1 MWSALFEYM
10 HLQLGVTT
18 LYAGDYNNC
27 ILECSK
33 YFAHIHLPRFPCHTA
48 GHKPCF
54 LLSTFGFCFC
64 HWQTSWTETSMVR
77 TFKMHYTRLAAA
89 AWWTYLA
96 HMLNI
101 VTHYMV
107 DVRSNHTVADFPST
121 FTPRWPLCAEIL
133 PSYTEICWSA
143 GSGSHQPQC
152 ISSSPA
158 NSTLM
163 SMYSSFIIVC
173 AESNGYIK

>member
-64 HWQTSWTETSMVR
+64 HWQTSWTRVR
-77 TFKMHYTRLAAA
+77 LLCMWLGPRSGGILLQSGMKLAWPGGQWCRMWCSNIATRNEVARVWHCLLKPCLVCGDMAGG
-89 AWWTYLA
+89 T
-96 HMLNI
+96 
-101 VTHYMV
+101 THRQHRV
-107 DVRSNHTVADFPST
+107 
-121 FTPRWPLCAEIL
+121 AEI
-133 PSYTEICWSA
+133 T
-143 GSGSHQPQC
+143 
-152 ISSSPA
+152 
-158 NSTLM
+158 
-163 SMYSSFIIVC
+163 
-173 AESNGYIK
+173 